1 MEIQALKIFNS
12 IKLILFLILVLGVIT
27 VLTACRDLV
36 EESDVNACN
45 SAIDARDYGTAKSIC
60 TDRKD
65 IASAYMGLAGY
76 DIINLLKSSGSSTK
90 KYDDDN
96 VSGDGLKKDD
106 VSGLSILNLLRLSVN
121 EYDNDTIRTT
131 KIKASKSYLDSA
143 SALLHKHLNDN
154 SSDDPLD
161 TDEILLDTFAL
172 SFAMQ
177 LNQLILYDKATTS
190 TTTFPDNDSE
200 LNMVCD
206 NATARTASELRAMDG
221 HLWTAERDGIQCN
234 LVKSAID
241 DLKEDNES
249 AAALVLDNLT
259 NRKAGQR
266 LPDAIYLPVC
276 QQILSLTGY
285 LDNLT
290 ESIIK
295 LTTLSG
301 DNTTLSG
308 DNTKAITDAKTSTD
322 NLTKTVGCVP

>member
-27 VLTACRDLV
+27 VLTACGDLV
-36 EESDVNACN
+36 KESDANACN

-106 VSGLSILNLLRLSVN
+106 VSGLSILNILQLSVD
-121 EYDNDTIRTT
+121 EYENDTIRTT
-131 KIKASKSYLDSA
+131 KIKDSKKHFDEA
-143 SALLHKHLNDN
+143 TKLLHKHLHDN
-154 SSDDPLD
+154 NSDDPLD

-172 SFAMQ
+172 AFAMQ
-177 LNQLILYDKATTS
+177 LNQLILYDNATTS
-190 TTTFPDNDSE
+190 TDTFPDNNSE
-200 LNMVCD
+200 GDLVCD

-234 LVKSAID
+234 RVKSAI
-241 DLKEDNES
+241 NS
-249 AAALVLDNLT
+249 ANKSAVMDNLT
-259 NRKAGQR
+259 NRKPGQR
-266 LPDAIYLPVC
+266 LPNAIYTTVC
-276 QQILSLTGY
+276 EPILSLTGY

-290 ESIIK
+290 ESTIK
-295 LTTLSG
+295 LVTLSG

-308 DNTKAITDAKTSTD
+308 ANTKAITDAQTSTD
-322 NLTKTVGCVP
+322 NLTKTVGCVE

>member
-12 IKLILFLILVLGVIT
+12 IKFILFLILVLGVIT
-27 VLTACRDLV
+27 VLTACGDLV
-36 EESDVNACN
+36 KESDANACN

-106 VSGLSILNLLRLSVN
+106 VSGLSILNILQLSVD
-121 EYDNDTIRTT
+121 EYENDTIRTT
-131 KIKASKSYLDSA
+131 KIKDSKKHFDEA
-143 SALLHKHLNDN
+143 TKLLHKHLHDN
-154 SSDDPLD
+154 NSDDPLD

-172 SFAMQ
+172 AFAMQ
-177 LNQLILYDKATTS
+177 LNQLILYDNATTS
-190 TTTFPDNDSE
+190 TTMFPDNRSSS
-200 LNMVCD
+200 LFCD

-234 LVKSAID
+234 QVKSAI
-241 DLKEDNES
+241 LALSTDN
-249 AAALVLDNLT
+249 ATKVLDNLS
-259 NRKAGQR
+259 NRGTKGGL
-266 LPDAIYLPVC
+266 LPLEIRATVC
-276 QQILSLTGY
+276 DPITSLTLY
-285 LDNLT
+285 LSKLTDSIDN
-290 ESIIK
+290 

-301 DNTTLSG
+301 DNTKT
-308 DNTKAITDAKTSTD
+308 ITDAKTSTD
-322 NLTKTVGCVP
+322 NLTKTVGCVE

>member
-12 IKLILFLILVLGVIT
+12 IKFILFLILVLGVIT
-27 VLTACRDLV
+27 VLTACGDLV
-36 EESDVNACN
+36 KESDANACN

-76 DIINLLKSSGSSTK
+76 DIINLLKSSGSSSE
-90 KYDDDN
+90 KYEVD
-96 VSGDGLKKDD
+96 SSPGLGTDD

-131 KIKASKSYLDSA
+131 KIKDSKSYLDSA
-143 SALLHKHLNDN
+143 SALLHPCLSDN
-154 SSDDPLD
+154 CTPPIT

-172 SFAMQ
+172 AFAMQ
-177 LNQLILYDKATTS
+177 LNQLILYDNATTS
-190 TTTFPDNDSE
+190 TTMFPDNRSSS
-200 LNMVCD
+200 LFCD

-234 LVKSAID
+234 RVLSAIT
-241 DLKEDNES
+241 DLDNDS
-249 AAALVLDNLT
+249 AAALVMDNLT
-259 NRKAGQR
+259 KRKAGQK
-266 LPDAIYLPVC
+266 LPSAIYSPVC
-276 QQILSLTGY
+276 GPILSLTGY

-290 ESIIK
+290 ESINK
-295 LTTLSG
+295 LATLSG

-308 DNTKAITDAKTSTD
+308 DNTKAITDAQTSTD
-322 NLTKTVGCVP
+322 NLTKTVGCVE

>member
-27 VLTACRDLV
+27 VLTACGDLV
-36 EESDVNACN
+36 EESDANACN

-131 KIKASKSYLDSA
+131 KIKASKNYLDSA
-143 SALLHKHLNDN
+143 SALLHPCIRDN
-154 SSDDPLD
+154 CTPPIT

-177 LNQLILYDKATTS
+177 LNQLILYDNATTS

-221 HLWTAERDGIQCN
+221 HLWTAERNGIQCN
-234 LVKSAID
+234 RLKSAIAAVA
-241 DLKEDNES
+241 LDNES
-249 AAALVLDNLT
+249 AAALVMDNLT
-259 NRKAGQR
+259 KRKAGQR
-266 LPDAIYLPVC
+266 LPDAIYPLVC
-276 QQILSLTGY
+276 SPILSLTGY

-290 ESIIK
+290 ESINK
-295 LTTLSG
+295 LATLSG

-308 DNTKAITDAKTSTD
+308 DNTKAITDAQTSTD
-322 NLTKTVGCVP
+322 NLTKTVGCVE

>member
-12 IKLILFLILVLGVIT
+12 IKFILFLILVLGVIT
-27 VLTACRDLV
+27 VLTACGDLV
-36 EESDVNACN
+36 KESDANACN

-106 VSGLSILNLLRLSVN
+106 VSGLSILNILQLSVD
-121 EYDNDTIRTT
+121 EYENDTIRTT
-131 KIKASKSYLDSA
+131 KIKDSKKHFDEA
-143 SALLHKHLNDN
+143 TKLLHKHLHDN
-154 SSDDPLD
+154 NSDDPLD

-172 SFAMQ
+172 AFAMQ
-177 LNQLILYDKATTS
+177 LNQLILYDNATTS
-190 TTTFPDNDSE
+190 TTPIPDNSSGS
-200 LNMVCD
+200 LVCD

-234 LVKSAID
+234 RLKSAID
-241 DLKEDNES
+241 ALDNNT
-249 AAALVLDNLT
+249 AAALVMDNLT
-259 NRKAGQR
+259 KRKAGQQ
-266 LPDAIYLPVC
+266 LPSAIYLPVC
-276 QQILSLTGY
+276 KPILSLTGY

-290 ESIIK
+290 ESINK
-295 LTTLSG
+295 LVTLSG

>member
-27 VLTACRDLV
+27 VLTACGDLV
-36 EESDVNACN
+36 KESDANACN

-65 IASAYMGLAGY
+65 KASAYMGLAGY

-131 KIKASKSYLDSA
+131 KIKASKDYFDKA
-143 SALLHKHLNDN
+143 TKLLHKHLHDN
-154 SSDDPLD
+154 STDDPLD

-177 LNQLILYDKATTS
+177 LNQLILYDNATTS
-190 TTTFPDNDSE
+190 TTPIPDNNSE
-200 LNMVCD
+200 GILVCD

-234 LVKSAID
+234 SLKSAIAD
-241 DLKEDNES
+241 IGDN
-249 AAALVLDNLT
+249 ATKIAVIDNIT
-259 NRKAGQR
+259 NRKAGQK
-266 LPDAIYLPVC
+266 LPSAIYTPVC
-276 QQILSLTGY
+276 KPILSLTGY

-290 ESIIK
+290 ESINK
-295 LTTLSG
+295 LVTLSG

-308 DNTKAITDAKTSTD
+308 DNTKAITDAQTSTD
-322 NLTKTVGCVP
+322 NLTKTVGCVE

>member
-12 IKLILFLILVLGVIT
+12 KNLILFLILVLGVIT
-27 VLTACRDLV
+27 VLTACGDLV
-36 EESDVNACN
+36 KESDANACN
-45 SAIDARDYGTAKSIC
+45 SAIDARDYKTAKSIC

-76 DIINLLKSSGSSTK
+76 DIINLLKPPGSSSK
-90 KYDDDN
+90 KYVD
-96 VSGDGLKKDD
+96 SSLGTDD
-106 VSGLSILNLLRLSVN
+106 VSGLSILNLLQLSVN

-131 KIKASKSYLDSA
+131 KIKASKNYLDSA
-143 SALLHKHLNDN
+143 SALLHPCISDN
-154 SSDDPLD
+154 CTPPIT

-177 LNQLILYDKATTS
+177 LNQLILYDNATTS
-190 TTTFPDNDSE
+190 TTPIPDNNSE
-200 LNMVCD
+200 GILVCD
-206 NATARTASELRAMDG
+206 NATATTASELRAMDG

-234 LVKSAID
+234 SLKSAIAD
-241 DLKEDNES
+241 IGDNDTKL
-249 AAALVLDNLT
+249 AVIDNIT
-259 NRKAGQR
+259 NRKAGQK
-266 LPDAIYLPVC
+266 LPSAIYTPVC
-276 QQILSLTGY
+276 GQILSLTEY

-290 ESIIK
+290 ESINK
-295 LTTLSG
+295 LVTLSG

>member
-1 MEIQALKIFNS
+1 
-12 IKLILFLILVLGVIT
+12 LILVLGVIT
-27 VLTACRDLV
+27 VLTACGDLV
-36 EESDVNACN
+36 KESDANACN

-106 VSGLSILNLLRLSVN
+106 VSGLSILNILQLSVD
-121 EYDNDTIRTT
+121 EYDNDTKRRTA
-131 KIKASKSYLDSA
+131 IEDSKDYFDSA
-143 SALLHKHLNDN
+143 TTLLHKHLNDN

-172 SFAMQ
+172 AFAMQ
-177 LNQLILYDKATTS
+177 LNQLILYDNATTS
-190 TTTFPDNDSE
+190 TTPIPDNSSGS
-200 LNMVCD
+200 LVCD

-234 LVKSAID
+234 RLKSAID
-241 DLKEDNES
+241 ALDNNT
-249 AAALVLDNLT
+249 AAALVMDNLT
-259 NRKAGQR
+259 KRKAGQQ
-266 LPDAIYLPVC
+266 LPSAIYLPVC
-276 QQILSLTGY
+276 KPILSLTGY

-290 ESIIK
+290 ESISK
-295 LTTLSG
+295 LATLSG

-308 DNTKAITDAKTSTD
+308 DNTKAITDAQTSTD
-322 NLTKTVGCVP
+322 NLTKTVGCVE

>member
-12 IKLILFLILVLGVIT
+12 IKLILFLNLILGVIT
-27 VLTACRDLV
+27 VLTACGDLV
-36 EESDVNACN
+36 KESDANACN
-45 SAIDARDYGTAKSIC
+45 SAIDARDYKTAKSIC

-106 VSGLSILNLLRLSVN
+106 VSGLSILNLLRLSVDDIA
-121 EYDNDTIRTT
+121 DNDTRTT

-143 SALLHKHLNDN
+143 SALLHPCISDN
-154 SSDDPLD
+154 CTPPIT

-177 LNQLILYDKATTS
+177 LNQLIIYDNATTS
-190 TTTFPDNDSE
+190 TDKFPDNATGS
-200 LNMVCD
+200 LVCD
-206 NATARTASELRAMDG
+206 EATARTASELRRMDG

-234 LVKSAID
+234 RMKSAIEA
-241 DLKEDNES
+241 LPTDNET
-249 AAALVLDNLT
+249 AVLIELAT
-259 NRKAGQR
+259 WETGEK
-266 LPDAIYLPVC
+266 LPDAIYETVC
-276 QQILSLTGY
+276 EPILSLTEY

-290 ESIIK
+290 ESTIK
-295 LTTLSG
+295 LATLSG

-308 DNTKAITDAKTSTD
+308 DNTKAITDAQTSTD
-322 NLTKTVGCVP
+322 NLTKTVGCVE

>member
-12 IKLILFLILVLGVIT
+12 IKLILFFILVLGVIT
-27 VLTACRDLV
+27 VLTACGDLV
-36 EESDVNACN
+36 KESEKVACD
-45 SAIDARDYGTAKSIC
+45 SAMDARNYETALEIC
-60 TDRKD
+60 PDRKNK
-65 IASAYMGLAGY
+65 ASAYMGMAGF
-76 DIINLLKSSGSSTK
+76 DIVNLLKSSGSSSE
-90 KYDDDN
+90 KYEVD
-96 VSGDGLKKDD
+96 SSPGLGTDD
-106 VSGLSILNLLRLSVN
+106 VTGLSILNILRLSVDDIP
-121 EYDNDTIRTT
+121 DNDTRATRI
-131 KIKASKSYLDSA
+131 ADSKNYFDNA
-143 SALLHKHLNDN
+143 TALLHPCLSDN
-154 SSDDPLD
+154 CTPPIT

-172 SFAMQ
+172 AFAMQ
-177 LNQLILYDKATTS
+177 LNQLILYDNATTS
-190 TTTFPDNDSE
+190 TTTIPDNDSE

-234 LVKSAID
+234 LVKSAI
-241 DLKEDNES
+241 EGIHQDNKTK
-249 AAALVLDNLT
+249 VLDNLT
-259 NRKAGQR
+259 KRGTNGGL
-266 LPDAIYLPVC
+266 LPIEIRAIVC
-276 QQILSLTGY
+276 DPITSLTGY